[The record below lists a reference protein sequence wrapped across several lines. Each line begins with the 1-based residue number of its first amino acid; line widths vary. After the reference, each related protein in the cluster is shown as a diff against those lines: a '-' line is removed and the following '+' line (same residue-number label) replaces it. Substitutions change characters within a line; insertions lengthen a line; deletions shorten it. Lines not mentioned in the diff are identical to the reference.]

1 MIAGI
6 KLDIKNP
13 HLIQRRKPKVLS
25 ITFRKNLTHLLIIA
39 LLIAFTNMASAVAMI
54 PAAPK
59 IAAKGYLLIDYNSG
73 NELTSKNA
81 DMRMEP
87 ASLTKMMSSYVIASA
102 LESNSIKLDDK
113 VIVSEKAW
121 RAPGSRMFIEVN
133 TAVTVEQLLKGLI
146 VQSGND
152 ATIALAEHVAGSEE
166 AFASLMNQYA
176 AQIGMTSTHFVNS
189 TGLPHKNH
197 YTTPR
202 DMAMLARALIH
213 DFPEHYRMYS
223 IKKFNYNN
231 INQYNRNRLLW
242 KDKSVDGVK
251 TGHTE
256 SAGYCLVASA
266 LRNDMRLISVVLGT
280 KSEKARER
288 ASLKL
293 LGYGFRFFE
302 SYRIYSAGEAVIE
315 PEIWYGA
322 SDKVVLGF
330 PDDLYITIPRGKRD
344 KIKTTTTYED
354 IISAPVSKGQELG
367 NILITLDGKSIIDRP
382 LVVLEDVPE
391 GSLWSRFIDYIK
403 LLFFRLFS

>member
-1 MIAGI
+1 
-6 KLDIKNP
+6 
-13 HLIQRRKPKVLS
+13 VLS
-25 ITFRKNLTHLLIIA
+25 IAFKKNLTHPLIIA
-39 LLIAFTNMASAVAMI
+39 LLIVFTSMASAVTMI

-73 NELTSKNA
+73 NELTGKNA

-87 ASLTKMMSSYVIASA
+87 ASLTKMMVSYVIASE

-133 TAVTVEQLLKGLI
+133 TAVTVEQLLTGLI

-202 DMAMLARALIH
+202 DMATLARALIR
-213 DFPEHYRMYS
+213 DFPEHYKMYS
-223 IKKFNYNN
+223 IKKFKYNN

-251 TGHTE
+251 TGHTD

-266 LRNDMRLISVVLGT
+266 LRNGMRLISVVLGT

-288 ASLKL
+288 ESLKL

-302 SYRIYSAGEAVIE
+302 SYRVYSAGEAVIE

-322 SDKVVLGF
+322 SDKVALGF

-344 KIKTTTTYED
+344 KIKTTTTHED
-354 IISAPVSKGQELG
+354 IISAPMKKGQELG
-367 NILITLDGKSIIDRP
+367 NILITLDDKTIIDRP

-403 LLFFRLFS
+403 LLFFKLFN